1 MVFIEKGELI
11 NISSGLSL
19 PEEISEVVLSLYSQ
33 GSALADCFAK
43 ERIMT
48 DPLLFH
54 NAISRYNIKTFQSSC
69 KSVVI
74 KRNNKTKSINVDRN
88 ILGALVSYSIQSEK
102 AVDREKAL
110 EFPLSSV
117 PLSIANADGS
127 RRQTSKSKL
136 MEVLNASITNY
147 KCEYP
152 KQDVAAIIIDFIPLV
167 RTVVEVPSTFEGLA
181 LII

>member
-1 MVFIEKGELI
+1 MT
-11 NISSGLSL
+11 SL
-19 PEEISEVVLSLYSQ
+19 K
-33 GSALADCFAK
+33 GSA
-43 ERIMT
+43 
-48 DPLLFH
+48 
-54 NAISRYNIKTFQSSC
+54 
-69 KSVVI
+69 
-74 KRNNKTKSINVDRN
+74 
-88 ILGALVSYSIQSEK
+88 ILSEK